1 MSEITETAY
10 KDGFDMIYLAACAL
24 RKAVPADDV
33 MEAMDFERVYRLAK
47 SQTMAAVTF
56 YGLELWEKAKT
67 AVAPELFSKWKDARN
82 KAIRKNLL
90 FDIEREKLFSFFEK
104 TGIWYLPLKGSV
116 MKELYPQAGMRQ
128 MADNDI
134 LFDSSYRDKVYEY
147 MIGQGYESE
156 CYNPETA
163 VELPKVI
170 QDTVHDTYLKQPV
183 YNFEMHMVLFG
194 KMGEPQ
200 WRSYYENVK
209 ERLLKD
215 EGNDYGYHFRD
226 EDFYVYMTAHACK
239 HFNGG
244 GHGLRNLMDIYV
256 YLDKKGNLNR
266 EYMEKELEVLE
277 LSAHEST
284 MRCLAEKLF
293 GARFAEVQNGSLRL
307 SDKEREILENCLS
320 SGTYGTAKHRVE
332 NRLKKMN
339 GNERITVK
347 ERLKYLFRRLIPE
360 EEILLIRYPKLARK
374 KYLQPL
380 CVLIRMGDG
389 LVHAPKRLWQEFT
402 YVWKAKKG
410 K

>member
-1 MSEITETAY
+1 
-10 KDGFDMIYLAACAL
+10 
-24 RKAVPADDV
+24 
-33 MEAMDFERVYRLAK
+33 
-47 SQTMAAVTF
+47 
-56 YGLELWEKAKT
+56 
-67 AVAPELFSKWKDARN
+67 
-82 KAIRKNLL
+82 
-90 FDIEREKLFSFFEK
+90 
-104 TGIWYLPLKGSV
+104 
-116 MKELYPQAGMRQ
+116 MKELYPQPGMRQ

-134 LFDSSYRDKVYEY
+134 LFDKSYRDKVYEY

-156 CYNPETA
+156 FYTPEPVVDTRSEA
-163 VELPKVI
+163 LY
-170 QDTVHDTYLKQPV
+170 TVHDTYLKKPI
-183 YNFEMHMVLFG
+183 YNFEMHMALFG
-194 KMGEPQ
+194 TTGEPQ

-209 ERLLKD
+209 ERLQKD
-215 EGNDYGYHFRD
+215 EGNGYGYHFRD

-244 GHGLRNLMDIYV
+244 GHGLRNLMDICV
-256 YLDKKGNLNR
+256 YLNKKTNLDR
-266 EYMEKELEVLE
+266 AYLEKELAALE
-277 LSAHEST
+277 LMEHEGI
-284 MRCLAEKLF
+284 MRSLAEKMF
-293 GARFAEVQNGSLRL
+293 GSGFMRL
-307 SDKEREILENCLS
+307 QEDMSGISETEKEALEICLS

-360 EEILLIRYPKLARK
+360 KEVLLIRYPKLARK

-402 YVWKAKKG
+402 YVWKAKK

>member
-24 RKAVPADDV
+24 QNVVPADEV
-33 MEAMDFERVYRLAK
+33 MEAMAFERVYRLAK

-56 YGLELWEKAKT
+56 YGLELWDKAKT
-67 AVAPELFSKWKDARN
+67 AVAPELFSKWKEARD

-90 FDIEREKLFSFFEK
+90 FDIEREKLFFFLEK
-104 TGIWYLPLKGSV
+104 TGIWYSPLKGAI
-116 MKELYPQAGMRQ
+116 MKELYPQPGMRQ

-134 LFDSSYRDKVYEY
+134 LFDKSYRDKVYEY

-156 CYNPETA
+156 FYTSEPVVDTRSEA
-163 VELPKVI
+163 LY
-170 QDTVHDTYLKQPV
+170 TVHDTYLKKPI
-183 YNFEMHMVLFG
+183 YNFEMHMALFG
-194 KMGEPQ
+194 TTGEPQ

-209 ERLLKD
+209 ERLQKD
-215 EGNDYGYHFRD
+215 EGNGYGYHFRD

-244 GHGLRNLMDIYV
+244 GHGIRNLMDVYV
-256 YLDKKGNLNR
+256 YLDRKRKLDRG
-266 EYMEKELEVLE
+266 YIEKELETLVL
-277 LSAHEST
+277 LKHEEAVSG
-284 MRCLAEKLF
+284 LAEKLF
-293 GARFAEVQNGSLRL
+293 GAGFASVQKDDALL
-307 SDKEREILENCLS
+307 SDKEREILDICLS
-320 SGTYGTAKHRVE
+320 SGTYGTQKRHIE
-332 NRLKKMN
+332 NKLKKMN
-339 GNERITVK
+339 GKENITAK

-380 CVLIRMGDG
+380 CVLIRMGEG
-389 LVHAPKRLWQEFT
+389 LVHAPKRLWKEFT
-402 YVWKAKKG
+402 YIWKAKK